1 MTMEGKEIH
10 NHFEKDSNCQVFQGP
25 ISNCV
30 FAMPGS
36 TVNMVKKDEP
46 AQHAV
51 NSPKSGSIPNPLNT
65 PQAHNLWDIA
75 KAEGWVDENLQPKIS
90 QPKAAILASV
100 MADILRLS
108 PRWQAFE
115 QWWHIDDLANKLSH
129 AQSRNYFADTQKEY
143 ERAFA

>member
-25 ISNCV
+25 ITNCV

-46 AQHAV
+46 AQPAV

-65 PQAHNLWDIA
+65 PQAQKLWDIA
-75 KAEGWVDENLQPKIS
+75 KAEGWVDENLQPLIS

-115 QWWHIDDLANKLSH
+115 ELWGINDLATKLSIS
-129 AQSRNYFADTQKEY
+129 QNCNYYSSLLKTFEDKLT
-143 ERAFA
+143 